1 MHTLEQFLQGK
12 YNNPLVCED
21 RIVVSG
27 KLAAVIDG
35 ATAKGTKLWNGA
47 KSGKFA
53 SIILGDY
60 IENNSDRLITCSAKE
75 CFARLT
81 EVLNTRTRE
90 LPGTDRLDIK
100 DYPRA
105 SVIIYNDAAKEVW
118 RYGDCQCMIGGKLYS
133 FEKAV
138 DRLNHDLRSYI
149 LELAI
154 LQGASLAE
162 LQENDIGR
170 EAIRYNLETQFYF
183 ENRQMPFGYPVLNGL
198 TYDPDM
204 AVVYPVLSGETVIL
218 ASDGYPRLKPTL
230 AESEEQLRILL
241 DTDPLCFRENP
252 GTKGLMPGMTSFDDR
267 AYWRGIA
274 S

>member
-1 MHTLEQFLQGK
+1 M
-12 YNNPLVCED
+12 
-21 RIVVSG
+21 
-27 KLAAVIDG
+27 
-35 ATAKGTKLWNGA
+35 
-47 KSGKFA
+47 
-53 SIILGDY
+53 
-60 IENNSDRLITCSAKE
+60 
-75 CFARLT
+75 
-81 EVLNTRTRE
+81 
-90 LPGTDRLDIK
+90 
-100 DYPRA
+100 
-105 SVIIYNDAAKEVW
+105 
-118 RYGDCQCMIGGKLYS
+118 
-133 FEKAV
+133 

-252 GTKGLMPGMTSFDDR
+252 GTKGLVPGMTSFDDR